1 VCSLLFFIAFRIFLL
16 SILWNS
22 IWNQSRYLV
31 LVVVETHAH
40 QVFVKTLECIF
51 WKENFNNEHQVF
63 DLCPKQVL
71 PFAWAEIFL
80 S

>member
-1 VCSLLFFIAFRIFLL
+1 
-16 SILWNS
+16 
-22 IWNQSRYLV
+22 V